1 MDGSPYGPFLIPG
14 ILPLDS
20 PGIIHLLFSI
30 RKSPGSGRKA
40 LMGLAA
46 SFGVFQCLQPQKS
59 GHAKGASQ
67 KAPFAD

>member
-1 MDGSPYGPFLIPG
+1 MFDIPG

-20 PGIIHLLFSI
+20 PGIIHLYFPSANL
-30 RKSPGSGRKA
+30 PAQGVKA

-59 GHAKGASQ
+59 GACKKGLRKS
-67 KAPFAD
+67 PFAD